1 MRKQKIIHGIH
12 GTHNGHGARLTHIAA
27 VTTAALL
34 ALTACGTE
42 TKDGSGSGA
51 GSGTGNRDGGRAV
64 QTELPLTGVHWRV
77 DSVTRDGE
85 KTAAPPGAGVEISSE
100 GRASAQTG
108 CNHVSAPVTIRDD
121 VITIGDK
128 EATLIGC
135 DKEADG
141 FEKALDGALSG
152 KLTAELQDGKKL
164 TLTTAD
170 GDTIAL
176 TSEEPAPFAG
186 TKWTVDSLTG
196 KDTATSLPKGA
207 EGKAFFTFTVSKEAQ
222 AGKDGERP
230 GTVEGSLGCN
240 RFKAPATVSG
250 TTLTLGRLTA
260 TRMLCPGPAMTLER
274 QVQKVLEGEVTYEL
288 RHRSVTLRTAEGEE
302 IGATATVPEK

>member
-1 MRKQKIIHGIH
+1 MPKQKIIHS
-12 GTHNGHGARLTHIAA
+12 TRTAHGARVTHIAA

-51 GSGTGNRDGGRAV
+51 GSGTGNRDGGGAV
-64 QTELPLTGVHWRV
+64 RTELPLTGVHWRV

-85 KTAAPPGAGVEISSE
+85 KTAAPPGAGVEIGSD
-100 GRASAQTG
+100 GRADASSG
-108 CNHVSAPVTIRDD
+108 CNRVSAKVTVKGDT
-121 VITIGDK
+121 VTVGDK
-128 EATLIGC
+128 ESTLIGC
-135 DKEADG
+135 DKEMDA
-141 FEKALDGALSG
+141 FEKALDGAFSG
-152 KLTAELQDGKKL
+152 KLTARLQDKKL

-186 TKWTVDSLTG
+186 TKWTVGSLTG
-196 KDTATSLPKGA
+196 KETSTSLPKGT

-222 AGKDGERP
+222 AGKDGEQT

-250 TTLTLGRLTA
+250 TSLTLGRLTA

-288 RHRSVTLRTAEGEE
+288 RHRSVTLKSAGGEG
-302 IGATATVPEK
+302 IGASATAPAK